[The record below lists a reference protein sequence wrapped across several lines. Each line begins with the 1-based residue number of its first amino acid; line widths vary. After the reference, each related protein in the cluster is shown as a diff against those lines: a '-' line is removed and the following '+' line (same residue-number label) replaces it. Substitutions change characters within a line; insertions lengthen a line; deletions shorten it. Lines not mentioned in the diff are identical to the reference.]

1 MLAPQSF
8 GMSINVRNQ
17 VCNIAADGLAWVAG
31 VRLGDVV
38 CSFNGIEI
46 ASEDSLFAAM
56 LAVPNGSSASFKV
69 QRTAL
74 ITSHARM
81 FKFSRG
87 PDVFSFEYE

>member
-69 QRTAL
+69 QRATTRA
-74 ITSHARM
+74 A
-81 FKFSRG
+81 
-87 PDVFSFEYE
+87 PDNAV